1 MPGHIVTFSNT
12 AHHDIHERFSD
23 TQKDAVEFAERI
35 LKMYR
40 YVWLSELGE
49 YKTKAGRWIR
59 DRVYYWWSPAVGE
72 TEWGECPDA
81 GRGRPAGRKYLTAYR
96 PLLYKSKKLAHLNVR
111 ATPTDRTAAAP
122 SNQTK
127 RVLIITD
134 HEKGL
139 ALLARGLSS
148 ADRPKTS
155 VP

>member
-1 MPGHIVTFSNT
+1 MPGHIVTFSN
-12 AHHDIHERFSD
+12 AAYHDIHERFSD

-49 YKTKAGRWIR
+49 YKTKAGRWNK

-96 PLLYKSKKLAHLNVR
+96 PRLYKSKNLAHLNVR
-111 ATPTDRTAAAP
+111 AAPTGRTATA
-122 SNQTK
+122 SSQTK
-127 RVLIITD
+127 RVLTD

-139 ALLARGLSS
+139 TLLAIGLSS
-148 ADRPKTS
+148 ADRSKTS